1 MIPYP
6 EKFDFLRALIEDHDI
21 ESFSC
26 AQGDKMQ
33 ILNPGYAKTID
44 VDQVTV
50 IVLSHGEMGKT
61 GSAEYTSLEH

>member
-6 EKFDFLRALIEDHDI
+6 DKFNFLLALVEDSDI

-26 AQGDKMQ
+26 AQGDKSQ

-50 IVLSHGEMGKT
+50 IVLSHGEMGQT
-61 GSAEYTSLEH
+61 GSAEYVSGEH